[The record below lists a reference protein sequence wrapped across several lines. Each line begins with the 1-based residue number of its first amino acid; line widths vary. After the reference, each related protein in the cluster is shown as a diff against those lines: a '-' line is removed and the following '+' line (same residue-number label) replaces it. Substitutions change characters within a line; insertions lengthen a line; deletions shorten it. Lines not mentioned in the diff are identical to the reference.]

1 MASGEYNHIQMLTFL
16 FGGIALS
23 TLIVKIVYI
32 KMDEYAANQ
41 QKQKSLGSG
50 WKVIRPELT
59 QEEVSK
65 LLLNIE
71 EFNETWSNLNSDFI
85 AGDKNAK
92 GDFTKQFNE
101 LYKRY
106 LELMLKSE
114 SIIND
119 QKDGLAP
126 KNLKT
131 KQLKNYLER
140 LKSKK
145 QSIDILKE
153 DIQMQE
159 QSTQSGSLNFLT
171 IANAI
176 FLPMGAMIGFFGMNF
191 SGMDKDG
198 AFASFLGP
206 KATVKQ
212 AHLMMWSALLVVA
225 VIVAIVLKYYFMQGA
240 VSNFQTM
247 GDSSSEIMAYDENNE
262 KYYNY

>member
-1 MASGEYNHIQMLTFL
+1 MASNEYNHIQMLTFL

-23 TLIVKIVYI
+23 ALIVKIIYM
-32 KMDEYAANQ
+32 KMDEYTARK

-140 LKSKK
+140 LQGKK
-145 QSIDILKE
+145 QSRHL
-153 DIQMQE
+153 
-159 QSTQSGSLNFLT
+159 QS
-171 IANAI
+171 
-176 FLPMGAMIGFFGMNF
+176 
-191 SGMDKDG
+191 
-198 AFASFLGP
+198 
-206 KATVKQ
+206 
-212 AHLMMWSALLVVA
+212 LV
-225 VIVAIVLKYYFMQGA
+225 
-240 VSNFQTM
+240 
-247 GDSSSEIMAYDENNE
+247 E
-262 KYYNY
+262 

>member
-1 MASGEYNHIQMLTFL
+1 MASNEYNHIQMLTFL

-23 TLIVKIVYI
+23 ALIVKIVYI
-32 KMDEYAANQ
+32 KMDEYTAYK
-41 QKQKSLGSG
+41 QKQKALGSG

-101 LYKRY
+101 LYKSY
-106 LELMLKSE
+106 LELLLKSE

-119 QKDGLAP
+119 KKDGLAP

-145 QSIDILKE
+145 QSMDILKE

-191 SGMDKDG
+191 SKMDKDG

-206 KATVKQ
+206 NATVKQ
-212 AHLMMWSALLVVA
+212 AHLMMWCALLLVA
-225 VIVAIVLKYYFMQGA
+225 IIVAIILKFYFMKGS

-247 GDSSSEIMAYDENNE
+247 GDSSGEIAAYDENNDD
-262 KYYNY
+262 YYN

>member
-1 MASGEYNHIQMLTFL
+1 MYFL
-16 FGGIALS
+16 
-23 TLIVKIVYI
+23 
-32 KMDEYAANQ
+32 
-41 QKQKSLGSG
+41 
-50 WKVIRPELT
+50 
-59 QEEVSK
+59 
-65 LLLNIE
+65 
-71 EFNETWSNLNSDFI
+71 SN
-85 AGDKNAK
+85 K
-92 GDFTKQFNE
+92 
-101 LYKRY
+101 
-106 LELMLKSE
+106 
-114 SIIND
+114 
-119 QKDGLAP
+119 
-126 KNLKT
+126 
-131 KQLKNYLER
+131 LKNYLER

-159 QSTQSGSLNFLT
+159 QATQSGSLNFLT
-171 IANAI
+171 IANAV

-225 VIVAIVLKYYFMQGA
+225 IIVAIVLKYYFMQGA

-247 GDSSSEIMAYDENNE
+247 SDSTEEIMAYDENNE